1 MAACSAGADSAEPTP
16 GSANAGGVQVFS
28 SGQVTPN
35 PTPTLIPA
43 TVVPDFG
50 PAPEIENEVWLN
62 TDTPLPLSSLK
73 GKVVLVEFW
82 TFG

>member
-1 MAACSAGADSAEPTP
+1 MADTPAGPT
-16 GSANAGGVQVFS
+16 GEGGVQVFS
-28 SGQVTPN
+28 SGLITPN

-43 TVVPDFG
+43 TAIPDFG
-50 PAPEIENEVWLN
+50 LAPEINNEVWLN
-62 TDTPLPLSSLK
+62 TETALPLSSLK